1 MAEEEHTQPEVTEEP
16 APVEEPVTEEPI
28 AEEPAAEEPVAEE
41 PAPAEEP
48 VAEEPAPA
56 EEPVAEEPAPVAEE
70 PVAEEPAPAEEPV
83 AEEPVPAEQPAPVKE
98 AKKEQNDGKVDID
111 EKSREKI
118 AKIWKTAGS
127 KVGLEIWRIE
137 NFKVVLQAPKSYGTF
152 YAGDSY
158 IVLNTYQRPG
168 GGSLLWDVHFWL
180 GKDSTQ
186 DEMGTAA
193 YKTVELDDYLGGGP
207 VQHREVQGHESE
219 LFQSYFPHGM
229 RILEGGV
236 ESGFNKVKP
245 KEYKPRLLQLKGRKR
260 VRLVEVPLDVKS
272 INSGDVFILDLG
284 MLLIQFNGKD
294 SSGHERIKAAEVCRA
309 LDDERGSVPEV
320 LVFEEFCKAEE
331 WPKEWVELLGT
342 GPYASAEEGG
352 DDLEFEKTSSTRV
365 LYRLSDASGTLEM
378 TKVAEG
384 SAVTRD
390 KLDGDDVF
398 IVDVGNEVFTW
409 IGLGTSSQERKMAM
423 THTVEFLEKNGRD
436 TSIPITVSMQGAESK
451 YFLSFFNN

>member
-1 MAEEEHTQPEVTEEP
+1 
-16 APVEEPVTEEPI
+16 
-28 AEEPAAEEPVAEE
+28 
-41 PAPAEEP
+41 
-48 VAEEPAPA
+48 
-56 EEPVAEEPAPVAEE
+56 
-70 PVAEEPAPAEEPV
+70 
-83 AEEPVPAEQPAPVKE
+83 
-98 AKKEQNDGKVDID
+98 
-111 EKSREKI
+111 
-118 AKIWKTAGS
+118 
-127 KVGLEIWRIE
+127 
-137 NFKVVLQAPKSYGTF
+137 
-152 YAGDSY
+152 
-158 IVLNTYQRPG
+158 LNTYKRPG
-168 GGSLLWDVHFWL
+168 GGALAWDVHFWL

-207 VQHREVQGHESE
+207 VQHREVQGHESQ

-229 RILEGGV
+229 RIMEGGV

-272 INSGDVFILDLG
+272 VNSGDVFILDLG
-284 MLLIQFNGKD
+284 MLLIQFNGKA

-320 LVFEEFCKAEE
+320 LVFEEFCKPEE

-342 GPYASAEEGG
+342 GPYSTAEEGG

-365 LYRLSDASGTLEM
+365 LFRLSDASGTLEM

-384 SAVTRD
+384 SEVTRD

-398 IVDVGNEVFTW
+398 ILDVGNEVFTW
-409 IGLGTSSQERKMAM
+409 IGLGTSKQERKEAM
-423 THTVEFLEKNGRD
+423 NNAVQFLQKNGRD
-436 TSIPITVSMQGAESK
+436 TNIPITVSMQGAESK
-451 YFLSFFNN
+451 YFWSFFSS